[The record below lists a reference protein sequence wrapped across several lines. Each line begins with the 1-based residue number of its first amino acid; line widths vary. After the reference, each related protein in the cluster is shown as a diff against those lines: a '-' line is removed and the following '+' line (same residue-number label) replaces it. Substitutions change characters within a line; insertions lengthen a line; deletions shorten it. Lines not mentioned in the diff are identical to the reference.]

1 MPLHDYP
8 DYNKIPKYVI
18 VGLEN
23 EIPPFERVA
32 CGLNL
37 PTVDMAAC
45 LQQIFDVI
53 MISEEERLFNKKLN
67 LMAEWMGKGE
77 GLFEHALLDENE
89 KDQIIHA
96 IIKIG
101 KEIRKKI
108 RLLNADI
115 DGFFPYTFHK
125 LAGKN
130 IVVLVL
136 IDPEYLS

>member
-1 MPLHDYP
+1 M
-8 DYNKIPKYVI
+8 IPKYVI
-18 VGLEN
+18 VGLES
-23 EIPPFERVA
+23 EIPAFEQVV
-32 CGLNL
+32 CGMNM

-45 LQQIFDVI
+45 LQQIFEVMALAEVDR
-53 MISEEERLFNKKLN
+53 EDRAFNKMLVS
-67 LMAEWMGKGE
+67 MAEWMGRGE
-77 GLFEHALLDENE
+77 GLYENARLDENE

-101 KEIRKKI
+101 NEIKKKI
-108 RLLNADI
+108 KFYRANI

-130 IVVLVL
+130 VVVLVL